1 MVQPGIGLDT
11 PRTAIGDATYLN
23 NPDFDISEEQSFQ
36 SPSKDNNNLVQQ
48 LQNGRRGIN
57 LKTPRSRAPFGDRRN
72 TNNNGFG
79 GEFTPLLK
87 SATRNNALKLGK
99 ENGVP
104 RTPAFLRPGG
114 LDNIAEDLSPVPN
127 MDSTYADDSRNASYA
142 SGTPIPQID
151 SSSLASTPLAMLPR
165 RPEGANVL
173 QDGNQLSLREQENVI
188 DKIEKENFGLKLKI
202 HFLEEALRKAGPGFS
217 EMALKENTDL
227 KVDKVTM
234 QKELHRYK
242 KTLTTAERDLE
253 SYRQQILDMQEK
265 MKRRHADEGAQEEL
279 DLLRQ
284 ALHDKEIEVQDLQQK
299 LESAAD
305 QNDDVQKLRDTV
317 TDLEHDVR
325 EKDRMID
332 ERDDQIDDLKA
343 QVNERDDE
351 VVELEEKVKAA
362 KRREIELEE
371 KGQWN
376 DELEEA
382 KETISD
388 LEQDIKR
395 LQIELDDVKD
405 NREELASEK
414 ERAMAD
420 LEELQDELANKSI
433 TTKGLSRQIEEKANR
448 LQDDLEDLREKHE
461 SLEQEHQAKIQE
473 ADRLQQRITD
483 LDQSGSAR
491 EIKLREE
498 LDLAVKDRDHAET
511 QQHALEAQ
519 LKSVQTEL
527 QHTTDQ
533 KDLLQIRHDALTSE
547 SAQLQT
553 ELARAKARIETLEE
567 DLQSEKSLSLQ
578 NEREIRD
585 QYKTEIDRLHDEIED
600 LRADVREKERLYDDD
615 NDKWD
620 GERRTLESQ
629 RDLAEEQAE
638 GLKLTIE
645 KLQQVEG
652 TLSGKE
658 SKLQEAVSLEKE
670 RHSREEALLT
680 KQIDELTSDMQLR
693 QNSLD
698 EARSELSS
706 VREEL
711 RLSQREHKSLSEK
724 IEALEDEIEV
734 LQTSLD
740 EENDRAQVNVET
752 AKRESEALQQQL
764 NQLKQDVQ
772 NVESKSNSTSIQEQ
786 SSAVKALEAK
796 VAQTAKS
803 EQALQDQLANINLE
817 MHSLRNHANEVE
829 AERDEIKSQLRD
841 LKSQEDTFRAD
852 QDKIELRTAKMKLD
866 VEVRRLR
873 DETRVLSEQKA
884 MIEEELQSERDHAD
898 ADHANF
904 QQRETEY
911 IQRESANK
919 ETIRTLKRQ
928 ISELER
934 QSHNLELSILQASSP
949 HSSANTSTHKSELL
963 EVRSQLATAH
973 QTLKD
978 LRTQLKETER
988 DAAKKLTAAHLSHQ
1002 SEAGE
1007 WDSLR
1012 FTLERDLSAA
1022 LSAKS
1027 ALETQAT
1034 AAESSSARL
1043 KAKIARLEQ
1052 ELHAERATAEGD
1064 RTMALERHDLHEM
1077 LRETQVQADK
1087 LELAVQT
1094 RDASLAALTSTE
1106 AALRAQL
1113 RRIRE
1118 ERTAQ
1123 KERAARATTELEAL
1137 EREFRGAKRGWEA
1150 ERQGLT
1156 RGVRFANSSSVLEG
1170 SREEAEVR
1178 HGKELRG
1185 LAMQIEW
1192 LRARCRRE
1200 EGLRADAAYAK
1211 RFMLLQVELF
1221 GACNQADL
1229 QILAQMGITPDRT
1242 TLPPRPS
1249 LRRVGWMVIACVR
1262 MKRGAEAWAKSRKVH
1277 ERIVGKFEGMR
1288 RASSGAGV
1296 ATGTVGRAEKE
1307 KKGRRSLDAPSASAA
1322 ASAVA
1327 KRESRRVS
1335 ELRREW

>member
-127 MDSTYADDSRNASYA
+127 MDSTYADDSRNASYG

-165 RPEGANVL
+165 RTEGANVL

-234 QKELHRYK
+234 QKELHRYR

-253 SYRQQILDMQEK
+253 SYRQQILEMQEK

-299 LESAAD
+299 LEGSED

-351 VVELEEKVKAA
+351 VLELEEKVKAA

-371 KGQWN
+371 KGQFN

-382 KETISD
+382 KETIED

-405 NREELASEK
+405 NREELVSEK

-498 LDLAVKDRDHAET
+498 LDAAVKDRDHAES
-511 QQHALEAQ
+511 QQHALEAE
-519 LKSVQTEL
+519 LKSVRTE
-527 QHTTDQ
+527 QQDTTDQ
-533 KDLLQIRHDALTSE
+533 KNLLQIRHDALTSE

-553 ELARAKARIETLEE
+553 ELSRAKARIETLEE
-567 DLQSEKSLSLQ
+567 DLESEKSLSLQ
-578 NEREIRD
+578 NEREVRE
-585 QYKTEIDRLHDEIED
+585 QYKAEIDRLHDEIED

-620 GERRTLESQ
+620 NERRTLESQ
-629 RDLAEEQAE
+629 RDLVEEKADS
-638 GLKLTIE
+638 LKLTIE

-670 RHSREEALLT
+670 RHAREEAILK

-698 EARSELSS
+698 EARSELSN

-740 EENDRAQVNVET
+740 EENDRAQANSET
-752 AKRESEALQQQL
+752 AKHESDALQQQL

-772 NVESKSNSTSIQEQ
+772 NVESNSILGQ
-786 SSAVKALEAK
+786 SPSFKALETK
-796 VAQTAKS
+796 LAQSTKN

-817 MHSLRNHANEVE
+817 MHSLRTHSHSVE

-841 LKSQEDTFRAD
+841 LQSQEDTFRAD
-852 QDKIELRTAKMKLD
+852 QEKIELRTSKMKLD

-873 DETRVLSEQKA
+873 DETRILTEQKA
-884 MIEEELQSERDHAD
+884 MIESELQAERSNAD
-898 ADHANF
+898 ADHAAY
-904 QQRETEY
+904 QQRETESM
-911 IQRESANK
+911 QRDSAHK
-919 ETIRTLKRQ
+919 ETIRALKRQ

-934 QSHNLELSILQASSP
+934 QSHNLELSILQTSPSSSSP
-949 HSSANTSTHKSELL
+949 TSSSGHKTELL

-978 LRTQLKETER
+978 LRAQLKETER
-988 DAAKKLTAAHLSHQ
+988 DAAKKLTAAHLDHQ
-1002 SEAGE
+1002 SAAAE

-1012 FTLERDLSAA
+1012 FTLERDLSSA

-1027 ALETQAT
+1027 GLEAQAKS
-1034 AAESSSARL
+1034 AEATSARL
-1043 KAKIARLEQ
+1043 KAKITRLEQ
-1052 ELHAERATAEGD
+1052 ELHSERATAEGD

-1077 LRETQVQADK
+1077 LRETQIQADK

-1094 RDASLAALTSTE
+1094 RDASLAALTTTE
-1106 AALRAQL
+1106 ASLRAQL

-1118 ERTAQ
+1118 ERTVA
-1123 KERAARATTELEAL
+1123 KERATSATAELDAL

-1150 ERQGLT
+1150 ERAGLT
-1156 RGVRFANSSSVLEG
+1156 RGVRFANSSSLLEG
-1170 SREEAEVR
+1170 GSAAEAEVR
-1178 HGKELRG
+1178 HTKELRG

-1221 GACNQADL
+1221 GACNKADL

-1288 RASSGAGV
+1288 RSSTGGAVGGASLGGAGV
-1296 ATGTVGRAEKE
+1296 GV
-1307 KKGRRSLDAPSASAA
+1307 KKTRRSLDAPSTT
-1322 ASAVA
+1322 AVA
-1327 KRESRRVS
+1327 KGSRRVS

>member
-127 MDSTYADDSRNASYA
+127 MDSTYADSYA

-165 RPEGANVL
+165 RAEGANVL

-234 QKELHRYK
+234 QKELHRYR

-284 ALHDKEIEVQDLQQK
+284 ALHDKEIEVRDLQQK
-299 LESAAD
+299 LENSAD
-305 QNDDVQKLRDTV
+305 QNEDVQKLRDSV

-325 EKDRMID
+325 EKERMID

-351 VVELEEKVKAA
+351 VLELEEKVKAA

-371 KGQWN
+371 KNQLD

-405 NREELASEK
+405 SREELVSEK

-420 LEELQDELANKSI
+420 LEELQDEMANKSI

-498 LDLAVKDRDHAET
+498 LDAAVKDRDHAES

-533 KDLLQIRHDALTSE
+533 KDLLQVRHDALTAE

-553 ELARAKARIETLEE
+553 ELSRAKARIENLEE

-578 NEREIRD
+578 NEREVRE
-585 QYKTEIDRLHDEIED
+585 QYKSEIDRLHDEIED

-620 GERRTLESQ
+620 SERRTLESQ
-629 RDLAEEQAE
+629 RDLAEEQAD

-670 RHSREEALLT
+670 RHLREEALLT
-680 KQIDELTSDMQLR
+680 KQIDELTSDLQLR

-698 EARSELSS
+698 EARSELSN

-752 AKRESEALQQQL
+752 AKHESDALQQQL
-764 NQLKQDVQ
+764 DQLKRDVA
-772 NVESKSNSTSIQEQ
+772 NVESRSNSTSIQEQ
-786 SSAVKALEAK
+786 SSSLKALETK
-796 VAQTAKS
+796 LAQTTKS
-803 EQALQDQLANINLE
+803 EQVLQDQLANINLE
-817 MHSLRNHANEVE
+817 MHSLRNHSNEVE

-841 LKSQEDTFRAD
+841 LKSQDDTFRAD
-852 QDKIELRTAKMKLD
+852 QEKIELRTAKMKLD

-873 DETRVLSEQKA
+873 DETRVLTEQKT
-884 MIEEELQSERDHAD
+884 MIEHELQSERDHAD

-911 IQRESANK
+911 IQRESATK

-934 QSHNLELSILQASSP
+934 QSHNLELSILQTSSP
-949 HSSANTSTHKSELL
+949 HSSVNGSVHKSEIL

-978 LRTQLKETER
+978 LRAQLKDTER
-988 DAAKKLTAAHLSHQ
+988 DAAKKLTSAHLDHQ
-1002 SEAGE
+1002 SQAAE
-1007 WDSLR
+1007 WDSAR

-1027 ALETQAT
+1027 ALEAQAT
-1034 AAESSSARL
+1034 AAESTAARL
-1043 KAKIARLEQ
+1043 KSKIARLEQ

-1094 RDASLAALTSTE
+1094 RDASLAALTTTE
-1106 AALRAQL
+1106 SSLRAQL
-1113 RRIRE
+1113 KRIRE

-1123 KERAARATTELEAL
+1123 KERASRTMSELEAL
-1137 EREFRGAKRGWEA
+1137 EKEFRGAKRGWEA
-1150 ERQGLT
+1150 ERVGLT
-1156 RGVRFANSSSVLEG
+1156 RGVRFANSSSLLEG
-1170 SREEAEVR
+1170 GAEAEVR

-1288 RASSGAGV
+1288 RASVGGGV
-1296 ATGTVGRAEKE
+1296 PKVSTGRAERGGE
-1307 KKGRRSLDAPSASAA
+1307 KRTRRSLDALASPAA
-1322 ASAVA
+1322 VVA
-1327 KRESRRVS
+1327 KKESRRVS

>member
-104 RTPAFLRPGG
+104 RTPAFLRAGG

-127 MDSTYADDSRNASYA
+127 MDSTYADSYA

-165 RPEGANVL
+165 RAEGANVL

-299 LESAAD
+299 LENSAD
-305 QNDDVQKLRDTV
+305 QNEDAQKLRDSV

-325 EKDRMID
+325 EKERMID

-414 ERAMAD
+414 ERAIAD

-461 SLEQEHQAKIQE
+461 SLEQEHQSKIQE

-498 LDLAVKDRDHAET
+498 LDSAVKDRDHAES

-519 LKSVQTEL
+519 LKSIQTEL

-533 KDLLQIRHDALTSE
+533 KDLLQVRHDALTSE

-553 ELARAKARIETLEE
+553 ELSRAKARIENLEE

-578 NEREIRD
+578 NEREVRE
-585 QYKTEIDRLHDEIED
+585 QYKSEIDRLHDEIED

-615 NDKWD
+615 NDKWE

-629 RDLAEEQAE
+629 RDLAEEQAD

-645 KLQQVEG
+645 KLQKVEG

-658 SKLQEAVSLEKE
+658 SKLQGAVSLEKE
-670 RHSREEALLT
+670 RHLREEALLT
-680 KQIDELTSDMQLR
+680 KQIDELTSDLQLR

-698 EARSELSS
+698 EARSELSN

-740 EENDRAQVNVET
+740 EENDRAQVNLET
-752 AKRESEALQQQL
+752 AKHESDALQQQL
-764 NQLKQDVQ
+764 EQLKQDVAK
-772 NVESKSNSTSIQEQ
+772 VESKSNSASIQEQ
-786 SSAVKALEAK
+786 SSSLKALETK
-796 VAQTAKS
+796 LAQTTKS

-817 MHSLRNHANEVE
+817 MHSLRNHSNEVE
-829 AERDEIKSQLRD
+829 AERDEMKSQLRD
-841 LKSQEDTFRAD
+841 LKSQDDTFRAD
-852 QDKIELRTAKMKLD
+852 QEKIDLRTAKMKLD

-873 DETRVLSEQKA
+873 DETRVLSEQKT
-884 MIEEELQSERDHAD
+884 MIEIELQSERDHAD

-911 IQRESANK
+911 IQRESATK

-928 ISELER
+928 ISSLER
-934 QSHNLELSILQASSP
+934 QSHNLELSILQTSSP
-949 HSSANTSTHKSELL
+949 HSSPNGGSAHKSEIL

-978 LRTQLKETER
+978 LRAQLKETER
-988 DAAKKLTAAHLSHQ
+988 DAAKKLTSAHLDHQ
-1002 SEAGE
+1002 SQAAE
-1007 WDSLR
+1007 WDSAR

-1027 ALETQAT
+1027 ALEAQAT
-1034 AAESSSARL
+1034 AAESTAARL

-1077 LRETQVQADK
+1077 LRETQIQADK
-1087 LELAVQT
+1087 LEIAVQT
-1094 RDASLAALTSTE
+1094 RDASLAALTTTE
-1106 AALRAQL
+1106 SSLRAQL
-1113 RRIRE
+1113 KRIRE

-1123 KERAARATTELEAL
+1123 KERASRAMGELEAL
-1137 EREFRGAKRGWEA
+1137 EREFKGAKRGWEA

-1156 RGVRFANSSSVLEG
+1156 RGVRFANSSSLLEG
-1170 SREEAEVR
+1170 GAEAEVR
-1178 HGKELRG
+1178 HAKELRG

-1242 TLPPRPS
+1242 VLPPRPS

-1288 RASSGAGV
+1288 RASSGSV
-1296 ATGTVGRAEKE
+1296 VTGTGKVEKGVEKE
-1307 KKGRRSLDAPSASAA
+1307 RRRRSDGPSSP
-1322 ASAVA
+1322 AVGV
-1327 KRESRRVS
+1327 KKESRRVS

>member
-127 MDSTYADDSRNASYA
+127 MDSTYADASYA

-234 QKELHRYK
+234 QKELHRYR
-242 KTLTTAERDLE
+242 KTLTTAECDLE

-299 LESAAD
+299 LESSAD
-305 QNDDVQKLRDTV
+305 QSEDVQKLRDSV

-325 EKDRMID
+325 EKERMID

-351 VVELEEKVKAA
+351 VLELEEKVKTA

-371 KGQWN
+371 KNQWN

-395 LQIELDDVKD
+395 LQIELDDIKD
-405 NREELASEK
+405 SREELATEK
-414 ERAMAD
+414 DRAMAD

-461 SLEQEHQAKIQE
+461 LLEQEHQSKIQE
-473 ADRLQQRITD
+473 VDRLQQRITD

-498 LDLAVKDRDHAET
+498 LDLAIKDRDHAES

-533 KDLLQIRHDALTSE
+533 KDLLQVRHDALTSE

-553 ELARAKARIETLEE
+553 ELSRAKARIQALEE
-567 DLQSEKSLSLQ
+567 DLESEKSLSLQ

-615 NDKWD
+615 NDKWES
-620 GERRTLESQ
+620 ERRTLESQ
-629 RDLAEEQAE
+629 RDLAEEQAD
-638 GLKLTIE
+638 GLKFTIE

-680 KQIDELTSDMQLR
+680 KQIDELTSDIQLR

-698 EARSELSS
+698 EARAELSN

-740 EENDRAQVNVET
+740 EESDRAQVNVET
-752 AKRESEALQQQL
+752 SKRESEALRQQL
-764 NQLKQDVQ
+764 DQLKQDVQ
-772 NVESKSNSTSIQEQ
+772 NVESKSSSTSIQEQ
-786 SSAVKALEAK
+786 SSTVKALETK
-796 VAQTAKS
+796 LAQTTKS
-803 EQALQDQLANINLE
+803 EQGLQDQLANINLE
-817 MHSLRNHANEVE
+817 MHSLRNHSNEVE

-852 QDKIELRTAKMKLD
+852 QEKIELRTAKMKLD

-911 IQRESANK
+911 IQRESASK

-934 QSHNLELSILQASSP
+934 QSHNLELSILQTSSP
-949 HSSANTSTHKSELL
+949 HSSANTSLHKSELL

-978 LRTQLKETER
+978 LRAQLKNTER
-988 DAAKKLTAAHLSHQ
+988 DAAKKLTAAHLAHQ

-1027 ALETQAT
+1027 ALEAQAT
-1034 AAESSSARL
+1034 AAESTSARL

-1094 RDASLAALTSTE
+1094 RDASLAALTTTE
-1106 AALRAQL
+1106 ASLRAQL

-1118 ERTAQ
+1118 ERTTQ
-1123 KERAARATTELEAL
+1123 KERASRASNELEAL

-1170 SREEAEVR
+1170 GAEAEVR
-1178 HGKELRG
+1178 HTKELRG

-1288 RASSGAGV
+1288 RASGGGALTGSGAG
-1296 ATGTVGRAEKE
+1296 TGAGTGRVEREKR
-1307 KKGRRSLDAPSASAA
+1307 RRSEGGSAPVAA
-1322 ASAVA
+1322 GVGVGVVA
-1327 KRESRRVS
+1327 KGGSRR
-1335 ELRREW
+1335 W

>member
-127 MDSTYADDSRNASYA
+127 MDSTYADSYA

-165 RPEGANVL
+165 RAEGANVL

-234 QKELHRYK
+234 QKELHRYR

-253 SYRQQILDMQEK
+253 SYRQQILDMQGK

-284 ALHDKEIEVQDLQQK
+284 ALHNKEIEVQDLQQK
-299 LESAAD
+299 LENSAD
-305 QNDDVQKLRDTV
+305 QNEDVQKLRDSV

-325 EKDRMID
+325 EKERMID

-351 VVELEEKVKAA
+351 VLELEEKVKAA

-371 KGQWN
+371 KNQLD

-405 NREELASEK
+405 SREELVSEK

-420 LEELQDELANKSI
+420 LEELQDEMANKSI

-498 LDLAVKDRDHAET
+498 LDAAVKDRDHAES

-533 KDLLQIRHDALTSE
+533 KDLLQVRHDALTAE

-553 ELARAKARIETLEE
+553 ELSRAKARIENLEE

-578 NEREIRD
+578 NEREVRE
-585 QYKTEIDRLHDEIED
+585 QYKSEIDRLHDEIED

-620 GERRTLESQ
+620 SERRTLESQ
-629 RDLAEEQAE
+629 RDLAEEQAD

-670 RHSREEALLT
+670 RHLREEALLT
-680 KQIDELTSDMQLR
+680 KQIDELTSDLQLR

-698 EARSELSS
+698 EARSELSN

-752 AKRESEALQQQL
+752 AKHESDALQQQL
-764 NQLKQDVQ
+764 DQLKRDVA
-772 NVESKSNSTSIQEQ
+772 NVESRSNSTSIQEQ
-786 SSAVKALEAK
+786 SSSLKALETK
-796 VAQTAKS
+796 LAQTTKS
-803 EQALQDQLANINLE
+803 EQVLQDQLANINLE
-817 MHSLRNHANEVE
+817 MHSLRNHSNEVE

-841 LKSQEDTFRAD
+841 LKSQDDTFRAD
-852 QDKIELRTAKMKLD
+852 QEKIELRTAKMKLD

-873 DETRVLSEQKA
+873 DETRVLTEQKT
-884 MIEEELQSERDHAD
+884 MIEHELQSERDHAD

-911 IQRESANK
+911 IQRESATK

-934 QSHNLELSILQASSP
+934 QSHNLELSILQTSSP
-949 HSSANTSTHKSELL
+949 HSSVNGSVHKSEIL

-978 LRTQLKETER
+978 LRAQLKDTER
-988 DAAKKLTAAHLSHQ
+988 DAAKKLTSAHLDHQ
-1002 SEAGE
+1002 SQAAE
-1007 WDSLR
+1007 WDSAR

-1027 ALETQAT
+1027 ALEAQAT
-1034 AAESSSARL
+1034 AAESTAARL
-1043 KAKIARLEQ
+1043 KSKIARLEQ

-1094 RDASLAALTSTE
+1094 RDASLAALTTTE
-1106 AALRAQL
+1106 SSLRAQL
-1113 RRIRE
+1113 KRIRE

-1123 KERAARATTELEAL
+1123 KERASRAMSELEAL
-1137 EREFRGAKRGWEA
+1137 EKEFRGAKRGWEA
-1150 ERQGLT
+1150 ERVGLT
-1156 RGVRFANSSSVLEG
+1156 RGVRFANSSSLLEG
-1170 SREEAEVR
+1170 GAEAEVR

-1221 GACNQADL
+1221 GAWYVYFPFFFPLVPSYPFYPLPSLPLSEYL
-1229 QILAQMGITPDRT
+1229 QIPQM
-1242 TLPPRPS
+1242 
-1249 LRRVGWMVIACVR
+1249 
-1262 MKRGAEAWAKSRKVH
+1262 KKSRTNSHAVTKQTS
-1277 ERIVGKFEGMR
+1277 K
-1288 RASSGAGV
+1288 SSPKWA
-1296 ATGTVGRAEKE
+1296 
-1307 KKGRRSLDAPSASAA
+1307 
-1322 ASAVA
+1322 
-1327 KRESRRVS
+1327 
-1335 ELRREW
+1335 

>member
-127 MDSTYADDSRNASYA
+127 MDSTYADSYA

-165 RPEGANVL
+165 RAEGANVL

-234 QKELHRYK
+234 QKELHRYR

-299 LESAAD
+299 LENSAD
-305 QNDDVQKLRDTV
+305 QNEDAQKLRDSV

-325 EKDRMID
+325 EKERMID

-414 ERAMAD
+414 ERAIAD

-461 SLEQEHQAKIQE
+461 SLEQEYQSKIQE

-498 LDLAVKDRDHAET
+498 LDSAVKDRDHAES

-519 LKSVQTEL
+519 LKSIQTEL

-533 KDLLQIRHDALTSE
+533 KDLLQVRHDALTSE

-553 ELARAKARIETLEE
+553 ELSRAKARIENLEE

-578 NEREIRD
+578 NEREVRE
-585 QYKTEIDRLHDEIED
+585 QYKSEIDRLHDEIED

-615 NDKWD
+615 NDKWEGD
-620 GERRTLESQ
+620 RRTLESQ
-629 RDLAEEQAE
+629 RDLAEEQAD

-645 KLQQVEG
+645 KLQKVEG

-670 RHSREEALLT
+670 RHLREEALLT
-680 KQIDELTSDMQLR
+680 KQIDELTSDLQLR

-698 EARSELSS
+698 EARSELSN

-740 EENDRAQVNVET
+740 EENDRAQVNLET
-752 AKRESEALQQQL
+752 AKHESDALQQQL
-764 NQLKQDVQ
+764 EQLKQDVA
-772 NVESKSNSTSIQEQ
+772 NVESKSNSASIQEQ
-786 SSAVKALEAK
+786 SSSLKALETK
-796 VAQTAKS
+796 LAQTTKS

-817 MHSLRNHANEVE
+817 MHSLRNHSNE
-829 AERDEIKSQLRD
+829 SQLRD
-841 LKSQEDTFRAD
+841 LKSQDDTFRAD
-852 QDKIELRTAKMKLD
+852 QEKIDLRTAKMKLD

-873 DETRVLSEQKA
+873 DETRVLSEQKT
-884 MIEEELQSERDHAD
+884 MIEIELQSERDHAD

-911 IQRESANK
+911 IQRESATK

-928 ISELER
+928 ISSLER
-934 QSHNLELSILQASSP
+934 QSHNLELSILQTSSP
-949 HSSANTSTHKSELL
+949 HSSPNGGSAHKSEIL
-963 EVRSQLATAH
+963 EVRSQLAAAH

-978 LRTQLKETER
+978 LRAQLKETER
-988 DAAKKLTAAHLSHQ
+988 DAAKKLTRRMGFRPLP
-1002 SEAGE
+1002 
-1007 WDSLR
+1007 
-1012 FTLERDLSAA
+1012 LERDLAAA
-1022 LSAKS
+1022 LPAKS
-1027 ALETQAT
+1027 ALEAQAA
-1034 AAESSSARL
+1034 AAESTAARL

-1087 LELAVQT
+1087 LEIALQT
-1094 RDASLAALTSTE
+1094 RDASLAALTTTE
-1106 AALRAQL
+1106 SSLRAQL
-1113 RRIRE
+1113 KRIRE

-1123 KERAARATTELEAL
+1123 KERASRAMGELEAL
-1137 EREFRGAKRGWEA
+1137 EREFKGAKRGWEA
-1150 ERQGLT
+1150 ERQGH
-1156 RGVRFANSSSVLEG
+1156 A
-1170 SREEAEVR
+1170 
-1178 HGKELRG
+1178 KELRG

-1242 TLPPRPS
+1242 VP
-1249 LRRVGWMVIACVR
+1249 A
-1262 MKRGAEAWAKSRKVH
+1262 
-1277 ERIVGKFEGMR
+1277 
-1288 RASSGAGV
+1288 
-1296 ATGTVGRAEKE
+1296 
-1307 KKGRRSLDAPSASAA
+1307 APVSP
-1322 ASAVA
+1322 
-1327 KRESRRVS
+1327 SRRLDGHS
-1335 ELRREW
+1335 LCADEARRRGVGEE

>member
-11 PRTAIGDATYLN
+11 PRTEIGDATYLN
-23 NPDFDISEEQSFQ
+23 NPYFDISEEQSFQ

-127 MDSTYADDSRNASYA
+127 MDSTYADSYA

-165 RPEGANVL
+165 RAEGANIL

-234 QKELHRYK
+234 QKELHRYR

-265 MKRRHADEGAQEEL
+265 VKRRHADEGAQEEL

-299 LESAAD
+299 LESSAD
-305 QNDDVQKLRDTV
+305 QNEDVQKLRDSV

-325 EKDRMID
+325 EKDRMIG
-332 ERDDQIDDLKA
+332 ERDDQIDNLKA
-343 QVNERDDE
+343 QVNEGDDE
-351 VVELEEKVKAA
+351 VLELEEKVKAA

-382 KETISD
+382 METISD
-388 LEQDIKR
+388 LEQDIKL

-461 SLEQEHQAKIQE
+461 ALEQEHKSKIQE

-498 LDLAVKDRDHAET
+498 LDSAVKDRDHAES

-527 QHTTDQ
+527 HHITDQ
-533 KDLLQIRHDALTSE
+533 KDLLQVRHDALTAE
-547 SAQLQT
+547 SAQLQM
-553 ELARAKARIETLEE
+553 ELSRAKARIENLEE

-578 NEREIRD
+578 NEREVRE
-585 QYKTEIDRLHDEIED
+585 QYKSEIDRLHDEIED

-615 NDKWD
+615 NDKWES
-620 GERRTLESQ
+620 ERRTLESQ

-652 TLSGKE
+652 ALSGKE

-670 RHSREEALLT
+670 RHLREEALLT
-680 KQIDELTSDMQLR
+680 KQIDELTSDLQVR

-698 EARSELSS
+698 EARSELSN

-740 EENDRAQVNVET
+740 EENDRAQVNLET
-752 AKRESEALQQQL
+752 AKHESEALQQQL
-764 NQLKQDVQ
+764 DQLKQDVA

-786 SSAVKALEAK
+786 SSSLKALETK
-796 VAQTAKS
+796 LAQSTKS

-817 MHSLRNHANEVE
+817 MHSLRNHSNELE

-841 LKSQEDTFRAD
+841 LKSQDDTFRAD
-852 QDKIELRTAKMKLD
+852 QEKIELRTAKMKLD

-873 DETRVLSEQKA
+873 DETRVLSEQKT
-884 MIEEELQSERDHAD
+884 MIEVELQSERDHAD

-904 QQRETEY
+904 KQRETEY
-911 IQRESANK
+911 IQRESATK

-928 ISELER
+928 ISSLER
-934 QSHNLELSILQASSP
+934 QSHNLELSILQTSSP
-949 HSSANTSTHKSELL
+949 HSASTGSIHQSEIL

-978 LRTQLKETER
+978 LRAQLKETER
-988 DAAKKLTAAHLSHQ
+988 NAAKKLTSAHLDHQ
-1002 SEAGE
+1002 SQAAE
-1007 WDSLR
+1007 WDSAR

-1027 ALETQAT
+1027 ALEAQAT
-1034 AAESSSARL
+1034 AAESTAARL

-1094 RDASLAALTSTE
+1094 RDASLAALTTTE
-1106 AALRAQL
+1106 ASLRAQL
-1113 RRIRE
+1113 KRIRE
-1118 ERTAQ
+1118 GRTVQ
-1123 KERAARATTELEAL
+1123 KERATRAMTELEGL

-1170 SREEAEVR
+1170 GAEAEVR

-1249 LRRVGWMVIACVR
+1249 LPPRGMDGYRLYANEARRRGVG
-1262 MKRGAEAWAKSRKVH
+1262 E
-1277 ERIVGKFEGMR
+1277 E
-1288 RASSGAGV
+1288 
-1296 ATGTVGRAEKE
+1296 
-1307 KKGRRSLDAPSASAA
+1307 
-1322 ASAVA
+1322 
-1327 KRESRRVS
+1327 
-1335 ELRREW
+1335 